1 MQNSFDYLVIGAGPA
16 GITAIAKLYGQ
27 GIRSIAW
34 IDPEFKVGAFGTI
47 LSAGTGVPGNT
58 TVRSYQQVIQSIYK
72 SIPSIPIAVHALD
85 KLAPDDACHLN
96 VAREPFQYLSNELM
110 ALVTTVTGYVL
121 TINHQKNNIEVV
133 YQSADNN
140 KKTLLTKRVILAIG
154 AVPKTLTL
162 PEHITLIDPHIA
174 FIASNVKA
182 YIENNPNLKKVAIV
196 GSSHSAA
203 LACMQLLNAN
213 VAIKQFMNKPYR
225 FATPIKHANGETYVQ
240 FDNTGLKAEVAR
252 FTRALLANPHPR
264 WECTLT
270 PFTADELSDVTH
282 AVFCI
287 GYAVDNPLLIN
298 GQPLSAFEYDTT
310 HSQFM
315 TREKAY
321 LPGVFGIGIAFPKQ
335 VQSPFGEWE
344 FAVGVRKFW
353 VSMDELV
360 LKRWATEAA
369 N

>member
-16 GITAIAKLYGQ
+16 GIIAIAKLYSL

-34 IDPEFKVGAFGTI
+34 IDPEFKVGAFGTL

-58 TVRSYQQVIQSIYK
+58 TVRSYQLVIQGIYE
-72 SIPSIPIAVHALD
+72 SIPSIPVAVHALD
-85 KLAPDDACHLN
+85 KLAQDDACHLN

-110 ALVTTVTGYVL
+110 ALVTPTRGYVL
-121 TINHQKNNIEVV
+121 TIDHRKKAIEVV
-133 YQSADNN
+133 YQSQENH
-140 KKTLLTKRVILAIG
+140 KKTLLTKRVILAMG
-154 AVPKTLTL
+154 AVPKTLPL
-162 PEHITLIDPHIA
+162 PNHIISIDPHTA
-174 FIASNVKA
+174 FIASSVKA
-182 YIENNPNLKKVAIV
+182 YIENNPNLKKVAII

-203 LACMQLLNAN
+203 LACMQFLKAN
-213 VAIKQFMNKPYR
+213 IAVKQFMNKPYR
-225 FATPIKHANGETYVQ
+225 FATPIKQANGETYVQ

-315 TREKAY
+315 TQEKTY
-321 LPGVFGIGIAFPKQ
+321 LPGIFGIGIAFPKQ

-353 VSMDELV
+353 VSLDKLV

-369 N
+369 K